1 MERRESTGRDIVE
14 CAQALDGVSLNPAL
28 PARDWLHRSARD
40 FFDCCVKGPVRNE
53 LMNQRSVPGFVSGP
67 GSYAPSVAVMQ
78 RFTAGMAFYGITRR
92 EDIDL
97 CHRGYH
103 YASRKY

>member
-1 MERRESTGRDIVE
+1 
-14 CAQALDGVSLNPAL
+14 
-28 PARDWLHRSARD
+28 
-40 FFDCCVKGPVRNE
+40 
-53 LMNQRSVPGFVSGP
+53 MNQRSVPGFVPGP

-92 EDIDL
+92 EDTDL

-103 YASRKY
+103 HASRKY